1 MERAVVLSRDN
12 QIEPSDLPLEL
23 REISGVERALQANK
37 LESAEMS
44 LLKDALHTHAGNVTA
59 AAAAL
64 GISRS
69 TLRYRMKKYGLDR
82 G

>member
-1 MERAVVLSRDN
+1 VVLSQDR

-23 REISGVERALQANK
+23 REGSGVDQPLQENK
-37 LESAEMS
+37 LESAEVS
-44 LLKDALHTHAGNVTA
+44 LLKDALDTHQGNVSA
-59 AAAAL
+59 AAVAL

-69 TLRYRMKKYGLDR
+69 TLRYRLKKYGLAR